1 MVALESLLGIKLY
14 GQLVGRVRNNKHTYD
29 ALIISSRVYYATSP
43 YRRVNEE
50 KTQLPL
56 SPTSLS

>member
-14 GQLVGRVRNNKHTYD
+14 GQLVGRVRNNKHRYD
-29 ALIISSRVYYATSP
+29 ALIISSRVYYATS
-43 YRRVNEE
+43 YRWVNEE